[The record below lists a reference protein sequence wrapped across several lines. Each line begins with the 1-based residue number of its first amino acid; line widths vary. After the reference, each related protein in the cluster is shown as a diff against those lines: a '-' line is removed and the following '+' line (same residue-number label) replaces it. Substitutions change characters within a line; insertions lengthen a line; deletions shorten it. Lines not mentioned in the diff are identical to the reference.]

1 MYGLGLDGYD
11 PDSQHDAAVAFR
23 IRVVAQEQ
31 YIPLHQHR
39 KGQLIMALGGAITCE
54 VENAMLMVPPS
65 MRCGYRVKRRTA
77 TRRRPARSSACCLLN
92 PVRSNYRSV
101 PVR

>member
-31 YIPLHQHR
+31 FIPLHQHR

-54 VENAMLMVPPS
+54 VESAMLMVPPQ
-65 MRCGYRVKRRTA
+65 YAVWIPDKRRTA

-92 PVRSNYRSV
+92 PVRSNCRRV

>member
-31 YIPLHQHR
+31 FIPLHQHR

-54 VENAMLMVPPS
+54 VESAMLMVPPPV
-65 MRCGYRVKRRTA
+65 CGVDPRTNAAQQQGDARRA
-77 TRRRPARSSACCLLN
+77 ALPA
-92 PVRSNYRSV
+92 VY
-101 PVR
+101 